1 MTAKPL
7 AAVVWVVVVG
17 ALSTPTP
24 VRGQALPIVT
34 GVEPQPFIAQ
44 AMRLVEALEFLGS
57 GIPES
62 DARRLAQLRDA
73 SPTETVVEEM
83 QRILDQY
90 VLAMVQINPEAR
102 VSVARGPAP
111 AELVQGGWKA
121 VLVKV
126 HNAGSVRGRLE
137 VESPNA
143 EPVLHRSTFSAR
155 ASDETAIT
163 PGQLGNRFLEL
174 VMYRRRP
181 MLPQLSGLPLEY
193 AILQLNAT
201 VAGQREARI
210 GFHIGQGTQDLGFRN
225 TIDVLF
231 DCQPSVPV
239 TFRVRDHDGT
249 PTTASF
255 VITDGVERLV
265 GESEAWPEDYRLRL
279 ARRRPFEERVAAASQ
294 LPPTSPVNRL
304 VGVYPLPS
312 RRSAVTDTFPD
323 FYFHA
328 QVYRSDGEY
337 VSLPPGTYDVVY
349 TRGPEYLPQRKQL
362 TVPIDADS
370 LEETF
375 DLTRWIDMSSYG
387 WHSGDHH
394 VHAAGCSHY
403 ESPAEGVDPAHM
415 WRQGVGEDLNVM
427 CVLNWGPSWYHQK
440 QFFDGDVHILSPDR
454 NVMRYDVEVSGFP
467 SSHAGHLVLL
477 RLDDDDYPETRL
489 IEEWP
494 SWTLPILQWGQRQGG
509 VVGYAHSGFGLEPVE
524 PTTDLP
530 NDVMAKFDGIGANE
544 YIVTVTH
551 DAVDFISAGNTP
563 LPWELN
569 IWYHTLST
577 GFRTRISGETDF
589 PCVYDDRVG
598 MTRTY
603 AKIDGPLDFS
613 TFADATRDGRSYV
626 SEGRSHLMDFA
637 VNGRAVGTNDSELH
651 IAGGPQTVTVT
662 GRAAAYLPAEQDE
675 VGAAIAARSL
685 TQPPYW
691 HIERARIGTGRTV
704 PVELIV
710 NGEVV
715 DRVEIEAEGEWHDLA
730 FELALERSS
739 WVALRVLGSSHT
751 NPMFVL
757 MDDAPIRASRRSAE
771 WCRAAVDQCWLM
783 KAPLIR
789 EAERGAAEA
798 AYDHARRVY
807 DEIIQASP
815 AP

>member
-1 MTAKPL
+1 MTVKQL
-7 AAVVWVVVVG
+7 ASLVSVVVLC
-17 ALSTPTP
+17 ATTS
-24 VRGQALPIVT
+24 VRAQTLPIVT
-34 GVEPQPFIAQ
+34 NVEPQPFIAQ
-44 AMRLVEALEFLGS
+44 AMRLIEALEFLGS
-57 GIPES
+57 ELPEA
-62 DARRLAQLRDA
+62 DARRLDQLRNDA
-73 SPTETVVEEM
+73 PTPAVVEEI

-102 VSVARGPAP
+102 VSVTRGPAP

-143 EPVLHRSTFSAR
+143 EPVLHHSTYSPR
-155 ASDETAIT
+155 ASAETVIT

-193 AILQLNAT
+193 AILQLNST

-210 GFHIGQGTQDLGFRN
+210 GFHIGAGTQVLGFRDA
-225 TIDVLF
+225 IDILF
-231 DCQPSVPV
+231 DCQPSVQV
-239 TFRVRDHDGT
+239 LLRVKDHDGT

-265 GESEAWPEDYRLRL
+265 DDSETWPEDYRLRL
-279 ARRRPFEERVAAASQ
+279 ARRRALEEGVVAANPDAPT
-294 LPPTSPVNRL
+294 PPGPNRL

-312 RRSAVTDTFPD
+312 RRSAMTGTFPD

-337 VSLPPGTYDVVY
+337 VALPPGTYDVAY
-349 TRGPEYLPQRKQL
+349 TRGPEYLPQTKQI

-375 DLTRWIDMSSYG
+375 ELTRWIDMSSFG
-387 WHSGDHH
+387 WQSGDHH

-403 ESPAEGVDPAHM
+403 ESPEEGVDPEHM
-415 WRQGVGEDLNVM
+415 WRQGIGEDLNVI

-440 QFFDGDVHILSPDR
+440 QFFDGDVHVLSTDR

-467 SSHAGHLVLL
+467 SSHAGHVVLL
-477 RLDDDDYPETRL
+477 RLDEDDYPNTNA

-494 SWTLPILQWGQRQGG
+494 SWTLPVLQWGQQQGG

-524 PTTDLP
+524 PTTELP

-544 YIVTVTH
+544 YIMTVTH

-563 LPWELN
+563 ISWELN
-569 IWYHTLST
+569 IWYHTLNT

-598 MTRTY
+598 MMRTY

-626 SEGRSHLMDFA
+626 SDGRSHLMDFA
-637 VNGRAVGTNDSELH
+637 VNGLAVGTNESEVPLS
-651 IAGGPQTVTVT
+651 GGAQTVTVT
-662 GRAAAYLPAEQDE
+662 AKVAAYLPPEQDE
-675 VGAAIAARSL
+675 VGAAIAARAL
-685 TQPPYW
+685 TEPPYW
-691 HIERARIGTGRTV
+691 HIERARIGTGRTI

-710 NGEVV
+710 NGETV
-715 DRVEIEAEGEWHDLA
+715 DRVEIEADGEWNDVT
-730 FELALERSS
+730 FELPLDRSS
-739 WVALRVLGSSHT
+739 WVALRVMASSHT

-757 MDDAPIRASRRSAE
+757 MDDAPINASRRSAE
-771 WCRAAVDQCWLM
+771 WCRLAVDQCWLM
-783 KAPLIR
+783 KEPLIR
-789 EAERGAAEA
+789 EDERAAAAA
-798 AYDHARRVY
+798 AYDHARQVY
-807 DEIIQASP
+807 DEIIRTSP
-815 AP
+815 EP